1 MQRFHLLVRGR
12 SAWFVLFLVCLT
24 VAVVIGAPRRMS
36 ISSVQ
41 VAGTEH
47 LSVNNGRPV
56 AEAAWEL
63 EKRYGWVITY
73 EDPIYVHGSEIND
86 VTLQVRRDL
95 DKYKPGQAPKVL
107 VPKGG
112 SLAITFKLTSDD
124 NTPVRPESVVQK
136 LLEVNGAAGN
146 GGSFR
151 LEVSGPIVHVI
162 PTAYKNSAGTLVP
175 LQPVLDSLISIPA
188 EERTGMQSLE
198 ALCAAV
204 SEVTQTKVVVGTA
217 DVNLFAGHSYQL
229 GAKDE
234 KARDFLVR
242 LLGNVRVAGRLDDTD
257 LSWRL
262 LFDPTEK
269 FYALNIHG
277 VRKPGK

>member
-1 MQRFHLLVRGR
+1 
-12 SAWFVLFLVCLT
+12 
-24 VAVVIGAPRRMS
+24 MS

-73 EDPIYVHGSEIND
+73 EDPIYVNGSEIND

-95 DKYKPGQAPKVL
+95 DKYKPGEAPKVL
-107 VPKGG
+107 VPRGG
-112 SLAITFKLTSDD
+112 SLAITFNLTSDD
-124 NTPVRPESVVQK
+124 NNPVHPESVVQK
-136 LLEVNGAAGN
+136 LLEANGAAGN

-151 LEVSGPIVHVI
+151 LEVSGPLVHVI
-162 PTAYKNSAGTLVP
+162 PTAYKNITGTLVP

-188 EERTGMQSLE
+188 EERTGIQSLK

-204 SEVTQTKVVVGTA
+204 SEVTQTKVVVGTV
-217 DVNLFAGHSYQL
+217 DRNLFAGHSYQL

-234 KARDFLVR
+234 KARNFLVR
-242 LLGNVRVAGRLDDTD
+242 LLGKVRVAGRLDDTD

>member
-73 EDPIYVHGSEIND
+73 EDPIYVNGSEIND

-146 GGSFR
+146 GGIFR

-162 PTAYKNSAGTLVP
+162 PTAYKNITGTLVP

-188 EERTGMQSLE
+188 EERTGMQSLK

-204 SEVTQTKVVVGTA
+204 SEVTQTKVVVGTV
-217 DVNLFAGHSYQL
+217 DRNLFAGHSYQL

>member
-1 MQRFHLLVRGR
+1 MRVSSFLLRGR
-12 SAWFVLFLVCLT
+12 SAWFLLFLVGLT
-24 VAVVIGAPRRMS
+24 VSVVIGAPRRTS
-36 ISSVQ
+36 ISRLQ
-41 VAGTEH
+41 AADTEH
-47 LSVNNGRPV
+47 LSVNNGRPL

-73 EDPIYVHGSEIND
+73 EDPMYVNESEIND

-95 DKYKPGQAPKVL
+95 DKYKPGQAPTVL

-112 SLAITFKLTSDD
+112 PLAITFNLTSDD
-124 NTPVRPESVVQK
+124 NIPVRPESVVQK
-136 LLEVNGAAGN
+136 LLEANGAAGN

-162 PTAYKNSAGTLVP
+162 PTAYKNIAGTSIP

-204 SEVTQTKVVVGTA
+204 SEVSQTKVVVGTV
-217 DVNLFAGHSYQL
+217 DPNLFVRYSNQL

-234 KARDFLVR
+234 KARDFLVS
-242 LLGNVRVAGRLDDTD
+242 LLENVRGTARLDDTD

-262 LFDPTEK
+262 LFDPKDKT
-269 FYALNIHG
+269 YALNIHG
-277 VRKPGK
+277 VRKPGQ

>member
-1 MQRFHLLVRGR
+1 MRRFHFLPRGR
-12 SAWFVLFLVCLT
+12 SAWFVLLLVGLT
-24 VAVVIGAPRRMS
+24 VTVMIGAPRRMS
-36 ISSVQ
+36 ISRPQ
-41 VAGTEH
+41 AAGTEH
-47 LSVNNGRPV
+47 LSVNSGRPV
-56 AEAAWEL
+56 AEGAREL

-73 EDPIYVHGSEIND
+73 EDPIYVNESEIDD

-95 DKYKPGQAPKVL
+95 DKYKAGQAPKVL

-112 SLAITFKLTSDD
+112 SLAITFNLTSDD

-136 LLEVNGAAGN
+136 LLEGNVAAGN

-151 LEVSGPIVHVI
+151 LEVSGPIIHVI
-162 PTAYKNSAGTLVP
+162 PTAYKNNAGTLVP

-204 SEVTQTKVVVGTA
+204 SEVTQTKVVVGT
-217 DVNLFAGHSYQL
+217 VGLNLFGGHSNQL

-234 KARDFLVR
+234 KARDFLLR
-242 LLGNVRVAGRLDDTD
+242 LLENIRVAARLDDTD

-262 LFDPTEK
+262 FFDPKDK

-277 VRKPGK
+277 VRKPRQ